1 MDLLIKRKNKGDKK
15 MKILTTVDK
24 TMISDI
30 KFIYLDNEDLILR
43 ETDKISIKKDR
54 RDKIFYEISDKNQE
68 KIFTDFSKRIIKIQI
83 SFKLMK
89 QVDVLIEI
97 PFKYWEE
104 KKKDIIFSSFYFN
117 KYCEENKFPYF
128 YNAFFKEFIG
138 MENIRYDIGHIA
150 EETGEHISILSKGDI
165 PISISSFIRKLEIN
179 EKYYEHYLMI

>member
-1 MDLLIKRKNKGDKK
+1 

-30 KFIYLDNEDLILR
+30 NFIYLDNEELILH
-43 ETDKISIKKDR
+43 ETDKISIRKDK

-68 KIFTDFSKRIIKIQI
+68 KIFTDFSKRIIKVQI

-89 QVDVLIEI
+89 RVDILIEI

-117 KYCEENKFPYF
+117 KYCEEIKFPYSHT
-128 YNAFFKEFIG
+128 YNIFFKEFIE
-138 MENIRYDIGHIA
+138 MENVRYDIGYI
-150 EETGEHISILSKGDI
+150 EEKTEEYIPILSKGYI
-165 PISISSFIRKLEIN
+165 PINISSFIRKLGIN

>member
-1 MDLLIKRKNKGDKK
+1 

-83 SFKLMK
+83 SFKG
-89 QVDVLIEI
+89 
-97 PFKYWEE
+97 KYG
-104 KKKDIIFSSFYFN
+104 KSN
-117 KYCEENKFPYF
+117 
-128 YNAFFKEFIG
+128 
-138 MENIRYDIGHIA
+138 
-150 EETGEHISILSKGDI
+150 
-165 PISISSFIRKLEIN
+165 
-179 EKYYEHYLMI
+179 